1 MGLLAPIS
9 LALRNHT
16 TGNILLPS
24 MNAVT
29 RAVRQSLA
37 QAPVSLRE
45 VARRAGISHVH
56 LARIVSGE
64 RNATPAVARA
74 VVKALDAIAAES
86 AKAAARVRRS
96 FTTHERGAQ

>member
-1 MGLLAPIS
+1 
-9 LALRNHT
+9 
-16 TGNILLPS
+16 

-45 VARRAGISHVH
+45 VARRAGISHVQ
-56 LARIVSGE
+56 LSRIVSGE

-74 VVKALDAIAAES
+74 VVKAFDAIATES
-86 AKAAARVRRS
+86 SNAAARVRRS
-96 FTTHERGAQ
+96 LTTHERGTQ